1 MGIKDELT
9 TGSGYM
15 IKENLIS
22 FNLIEALN
30 SRLPE
35 LIPVRAS
42 SSNLQYAE
50 RDNIKNLPD
59 IAVWWSKMLLD
70 FPEFV
75 EIEKQINN
83 IIKSISDSF
92 SLYSSDIV
100 TINPGYPYCNPHVD
114 TPHRFPEWNFDNRLL
129 GIQCI
134 VALNDM
140 TIESGVTGLVPYSQ
154 KRNFLIDACYEG
166 KFTRW
171 FKDNMK
177 QNILNKGS
185 MLMYNCRVLH
195 SGMTNNT
202 SNPRPALL
210 INYCEKDIIER
221 IKPIDNIWNSNVQI

>member
-1 MGIKDELT
+1 MYKIDMISIKKKKCRKT
-9 TGSGYM
+9 R
-15 IKENLIS
+15 K
-22 FNLIEALN
+22 
-30 SRLPE
+30 
-35 LIPVRAS
+35 
-42 SSNLQYAE
+42 
-50 RDNIKNLPD
+50 
-59 IAVWWSKMLLD
+59 LL
-70 FPEFV
+70 
-75 EIEKQINN
+75 KGGGNN
-83 IIKSISDSF
+83 IPKK
-92 SLYSSDIV
+92 
-100 TINPGYPYCNPHVD
+100 
-114 TPHRFPEWNFDNRLL
+114 
-129 GIQCI
+129 
-134 VALNDM
+134 M
-140 TIESGVTGLVPYSQ
+140 TN